1 MSKQWTHQELV
12 DKAVKWLKK
21 PHGQGGTGCHVAVS
35 EFPTGYTGEIPDAIG
50 FRAHTEYL
58 GGSVV
63 CEVKVSRSDFL
74 ADAKKPHRN
83 GEVLG
88 VGQHRFYVA
97 PQGLIKPDELPQDWG
112 LVEVTNRGGTKC
124 IVGFPSTL
132 HNGNR
137 RELFEASVF
146 EVDVVREM
154 NVLIRLCSRI
164 GDAEELNN
172 IKRENN
178 RLKKENDT
186 LSTQAKKFEVAD
198 YLKELEKIEAS
209 PRPIHLQ
216 RNMAKNRINRLQR
229 EANDA

>member
-1 MSKQWTHQELV
+1 MIKKWTHRELV
-12 DKAVKWLKK
+12 DKSVKWLKK
-21 PHGQGGTGCHVAVS
+21 THGQGGTGCHVAVS

-97 PQGLIKPDELPQDWG
+97 PQGLIKPDELPQGWG
-112 LVEVTNRGGTKC
+112 LVEVTNRGGTNC
-124 IVGFPSTL
+124 VVGYPSTQ
-132 HNGNR
+132 R
-137 RELFEASVF
+137 YRYRKELFESSLF
-146 EVDVVREM
+146 EIDVEREM

-178 RLKKENDT
+178 RLKKENES
-186 LSTQAKKFEVAD
+186 LIAQAGNAKVED
-198 YLKELEKIEAS
+198 YLEELEQI
-209 PRPIHLQ
+209 
-216 RNMAKNRINRLQR
+216 
-229 EANDA
+229 D

>member
-1 MSKQWTHQELV
+1 MNKKWTHQDLV

-50 FRAHTEYL
+50 FRSHTEHL

-97 PQGLIKPDELPQDWG
+97 PQGLIKPDELPKDWG
-112 LVEVTNRGGTKC
+112 LVEVNNRGGTKC
-124 IVGFPSTL
+124 IVGYPSTL
-132 HNGNR
+132 NYGDR
-137 RELFEASVF
+137 GELFDNSLFDIDIE
-146 EVDVVREM
+146 REM

-164 GDAEELNN
+164 GNAEELNN

-178 RLKKENDT
+178 HLRQENERLLK
-186 LSTQAKKFEVAD
+186 QANKIEVAD

-209 PRPIHLQ
+209 QIPLHRQKCRIEQ
-216 RNMAKNRINRLQR
+216 KIKRYKNN
-229 EANDA
+229 A

>member
-1 MSKQWTHQELV
+1 MIKKWTHRELV
-12 DKAVKWLKK
+12 DKAVKWLRK

-58 GGSVV
+58 SGSVV

-97 PQGLIKPDELPQDWG
+97 PQGLIKPDELPRNWG

-124 IVGFPSTL
+124 IVGYPSTL
-132 HNGNR
+132 HYGNR
-137 RELFEASVF
+137 RELFEASLF
-146 EVDVVREM
+146 EVDAEREM

-164 GDAEELNN
+164 GDTEELNN
-172 IKRENN
+172 IKRDNT
-178 RLKKENDT
+178 RLKKENEM
-186 LSTQAKKFEVAD
+186 LVVQAKKIEVAD
-198 YLKELEKIEAS
+198 YLKELEKIELS
-209 PRPIHLQ
+209 SRPIHLQ
-216 RNMAKNRINRLQR
+216 RNVAKNKLCRLQTKVS
-229 EANDA
+229 DT

>member
-112 LVEVTNRGGTKC
+112 VVEVTNRGGTKC

-186 LSTQAKKFEVAD
+186 LSTQA
-198 YLKELEKIEAS
+198 
-209 PRPIHLQ
+209 
-216 RNMAKNRINRLQR
+216 
-229 EANDA
+229 